1 MTKASPTI
9 SVSFQPKNLFLLF
22 LAGVGIYVLLQLS
35 EVVITLFLAV
45 LVMSAI
51 APGVHW
57 MQDKLRV
64 PRIAAILF
72 SYCVILLLLS
82 FVTAM
87 IVPPLVREFP
97 NLVTALNLP
106 PIPENLM
113 QMRFTLSE
121 VGSFAQQLFSS
132 LGTLFTVITSTFSG
146 IFAFFTVLVMAS
158 YLMLDRERLHHKI
171 AWLTTDQDHFR
182 LCKEVIDMMV
192 LQLGG
197 WVRGEAL
204 LMLTIGLMT
213 YIGLTLFGVP
223 YALPL
228 AFLAGTLE
236 ILPNLGPTVSAVPAV
251 VITYLSLGPGMAA
264 LVLLLYIVIQQ
275 LENHLIVPKIMQDS
289 VDVNPL
295 TTIIVILSGFK
306 LGGIM
311 GALIAVPVYVTL
323 RVVYS
328 VWLREHR
335 RTIKK

>member
-1 MTKASPTI
+1 MSKSPTI
-9 SVSFQPKNLFLLF
+9 SVSFQLKNLLF
-22 LAGVGIYVLLQLS
+22 LFGVAMVMVVMFQLS
-35 EVVITLFLAV
+35 EVMVTLFLAV

-72 SYCVILLLLS
+72 SYCGILVMLS
-82 FVTAM
+82 IVMAV

-121 VGSFAQQLFSS
+121 VGNFAQQLFNS
-132 LGTLFTVITSTFSG
+132 LGTLLTVVTSTFSG
-146 IFAFFTVLVMAS
+146 ILAFFTVLVMAS
-158 YLMLDRERLHHKI
+158 YLMLDKERLHLKI
-171 AWLTTDQDHFR
+171 AWVTTDKIHFR
-182 LCKEVIDMMV
+182 MAKEIIDQTV
-192 LQLGG
+192 LHLGG
-197 WVRGEAL
+197 WVRGEVT
-204 LMLTIGLMT
+204 LMLIIGVMT
-213 YIGLTLFGVP
+213 YVGLTLLGVP

-228 AFLAGTLE
+228 SFLAGSLE
-236 ILPNLGPTVSAVPAV
+236 ILPNLGPTISAVPAI
-251 VITYLSLGPGMAA
+251 VIAYLSMGPGMAA
-264 LVLLLYIVIQQ
+264 LVFLIYILIQQ
-275 LENHLIVPKIMQDS
+275 LENHVIVPKIMLDN

-295 TTIIVILSGFK
+295 TTIMVILSGFK

-311 GALIAVPVYVTL
+311 GALIAVPFYVTL

-328 VWLREHR
+328 VWLQEHR
-335 RTIKK
+335 RTSRA